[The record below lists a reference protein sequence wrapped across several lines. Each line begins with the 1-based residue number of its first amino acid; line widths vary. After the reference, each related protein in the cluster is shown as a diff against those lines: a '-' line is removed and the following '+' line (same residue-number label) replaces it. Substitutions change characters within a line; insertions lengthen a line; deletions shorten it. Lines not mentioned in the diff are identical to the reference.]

1 MENTTMDV
9 LYIGGL
15 VVFAALTYALIAGCE
30 KLMQYRRDQGAK
42 GVRP

>member
-15 VVFAALTYALIAGCE
+15 AVFAALTYALIAGCE

-42 GVRP
+42 GVRS